1 MANLIITVIAIAL
14 VAIASLMG
22 AYYGGSA
29 FLNNQSA
36 ANASTV
42 LNQAQQIAGAWNAY
56 LADNLNTAPATL
68 TALVTNNYLA
78 QVPTAPAEAGGVNST
93 AMSVAPNA
101 AGTHYFAYADLG
113 VPGGNDTIAAPG
125 NFSAC
130 FRVLKTSLG
139 PSAAEALSGVPSAAY
154 GAIYNTASIGNGTFG
169 CAKSTGAAPT
179 ALGGSGTIPPAG
191 HYVMEYLLQ

>member
-1 MANLIITVIAIAL
+1 MANLILTVIAIAL

-78 QVPTAPAEAGGVNST
+78 QIPTAPAEAGGVNST
-93 AMSVAPNA
+93 PMAVGQ
-101 AGTHYFAYADLG
+101 AGTPAHYFAYADLG
-113 VPGGNDTIAAPG
+113 VQTATDLIAAPG
-125 NFSAC
+125 NGAAC
-130 FRVLKTSLG
+130 LRVIKTAIG
-139 PSAAEALSGVPSAAY
+139 PTATEALTYFPAAY
-154 GAIYNTASIGNGTFG
+154 YGGT
-169 CAKSTGAAPT
+169 
-179 ALGGSGTIPPAG
+179 
-191 HYVMEYLLQ
+191 